1 MKLTKEI
8 KTAIL
13 VIVSIFLFIWGYNFL
28 KGKDL
33 FDSST
38 RVYVV
43 YDNVAGLVNSAPVTL
58 NGLSIGKVNSIN
70 IQPDGKLLVEMQIT
84 TDFPIAKSSVAEIY
98 DSGLVGGRQIAI
110 KPNFQDKDYI
120 KTGDYLKASS
130 KLGLTDALA
139 QQLEPLQYKVQKL
152 LDNADVLF
160 TNVNEILDER
170 TKQNL
175 KNSIAELNKTL
186 SEFSV
191 ASKNINEMIAD
202 NKSKINST
210 MTNFDKTAA
219 NFSKMSDSLAK
230 ANLGQTVKNL
240 EKTLANVDKI
250 MTDIEQGKGTMG
262 KLMKDDAMYNNFTNT
277 SKELELLLQDV
288 RLNPTRYVN
297 VSVFG
302 KKNKPY
308 VAPVNDTI
316 KK

>member
-8 KTAIL
+8 KTAVL

-33 FDSST
+33 FNSTT

-58 NGLSIGKVNSIN
+58 NGLAIGKVDAIT
-70 IQPDGKLLVEMQIT
+70 IQPDGKLLVEMQIN
-84 TDFPIAKSSVAEIY
+84 TDFPISKSSIAEIY

-110 KPNFQDKDYI
+110 KPNFQDKNYI
-120 KTGDYLKASS
+120 KSGDYLKASS
-130 KLGLTDALA
+130 KLGITDALA

-152 LDNADVLF
+152 LDNADALF
-160 TNVNEILDER
+160 TNVNDILDEK

-175 KNSIAELNKTL
+175 KNSISELNKTL

-191 ASKNINEMIAD
+191 ASKNINGMIAD
-202 NKSKINST
+202 NKSKFNST
-210 MTNFDKTAA
+210 MTNFDNTAA

-230 ANLGQTVKNL
+230 ANLGQTVRNL
-240 EKTLANVDKI
+240 EKTIANVDKI
-250 MTDIEQGKGTMG
+250 MIDIEQGKGTMG
-262 KLMKDDAMYNNFTNT
+262 KLMKDDAMYTNFTNT

-288 RLNPTRYVN
+288 RLHPTRYVN
-297 VSVFG
+297 VSLFG

>member
-8 KTAIL
+8 KTAVL

-33 FDSST
+33 FESST

-58 NGLSIGKVNSIN
+58 NGLAIGKVNAIT
-70 IQPDGKLLVEMQIT
+70 IQPDGKLLVEMQIN
-84 TDFPIAKSSVAEIY
+84 TDFPISNSSIAEIY

-110 KPNFQDKDYI
+110 KPNFQDKNYI

-130 KLGLTDALA
+130 KLGITDALA
-139 QQLEPLQYKVQKL
+139 QQLEPLQFKVQKL

-160 TNVNEILDER
+160 ANVNDILDEK

-175 KNSIAELNKTL
+175 KNSISELNKTL
-186 SEFSV
+186 SEFSEV
-191 ASKNINEMIAD
+191 SKNLNGLVAE
-202 NKSKINST
+202 NKSKLNST
-210 MTNFDKTAA
+210 LTNLDKTTA
-219 NFSKMSDSLAK
+219 NFSKISDSIAS

-250 MTDIEQGKGTMG
+250 MSDIDSGKGTMG
-262 KLMKDDAMYNNFTNT
+262 KLMKDDAMYTNFTNT

-288 RLNPTRYVN
+288 RLHPTRYVN
-297 VSVFG
+297 VSLFG

-308 VAPVNDTI
+308 VAPVNDSI

>member
-8 KTAIL
+8 KTAVL

-33 FDSST
+33 FDSTT

-58 NGLSIGKVNSIN
+58 NGLAIGKVNSIT

-84 TDFPIAKSSVAEIY
+84 TDFPISKSSIAEIY

-110 KPNFQDKDYI
+110 KPNFQDKNFI
-120 KTGDYLKASS
+120 KSGDYLKASS

-160 TNVNEILDER
+160 TNVNEILDDK

-186 SEFSV
+186 TEFSEI
-191 ASKNINEMIAD
+191 SKNINGLVAE
-202 NKSKINST
+202 NKSKLNST
-210 MTNFDKTAA
+210 LTNFDKTSA

-240 EKTLANVDKI
+240 EKTLAGVDKI
-250 MTDIEQGKGTMG
+250 MIDINNGKGTMG

-277 SKELELLLQDV
+277 SKELELLLQDL

-297 VSVFG
+297 VSLFG

>member
-38 RVYVV
+38 SVYVV

-58 NGLSIGKVNSIN
+58 NGLAIGKVNSIN

-160 TNVNEILDER
+160 TNVNEILDEK

-302 KKNKPY
+302 KKNKLY
-308 VAPVNDTI
+308 VASVNDTI

>member
-8 KTAIL
+8 KTAVL

-33 FDSST
+33 FNSTT

-58 NGLSIGKVNSIN
+58 NGLAIGKVDAIT
-70 IQPDGKLLVEMQIT
+70 IQPDGKLLVEMQIN
-84 TDFPIAKSSVAEIY
+84 TDFPIAKSSIAEIY

-110 KPNFQDKDYI
+110 KPNFQDKNYI
-120 KTGDYLKASS
+120 KSGDYLKASS
-130 KLGLTDALA
+130 KLGITDALA

-152 LDNADVLF
+152 LDNADALF
-160 TNVNEILDER
+160 TNVNDILDEK

-175 KNSIAELNKTL
+175 KNSISELNKTL

-191 ASKNINEMIAD
+191 ASKNINGMIAD
-202 NKSKINST
+202 NKSKFNST
-210 MTNFDKTAA
+210 MTNFDNTAA

-230 ANLGQTVKNL
+230 ANLGQTVRNL

-250 MTDIEQGKGTMG
+250 MIDIEQGKGTMG
-262 KLMKDDAMYNNFTNT
+262 KLMKDDAMYTNFTNT

-288 RLNPTRYVN
+288 RLHPTRYVN
-297 VSVFG
+297 VSLFG

>member
-8 KTAIL
+8 KTAVL

-33 FDSST
+33 FNSTT

-58 NGLSIGKVNSIN
+58 NGLAIGKVDAIT
-70 IQPDGKLLVEMQIT
+70 IQPDGKLLVEMQIN
-84 TDFPIAKSSVAEIY
+84 TDFPIAKSSIAEIY

-110 KPNFQDKDYI
+110 KPNFQDKNYI
-120 KTGDYLKASS
+120 KSGDYLKASS
-130 KLGLTDALA
+130 KLGITDALA

-152 LDNADVLF
+152 LDNADALF
-160 TNVNEILDER
+160 TNVNDILDEK

-175 KNSIAELNKTL
+175 KNSISELNKTL

-191 ASKNINEMIAD
+191 ASKNINGMIAD
-202 NKSKINST
+202 NKSKFNST
-210 MTNFDKTAA
+210 MTNFDNTAA

-230 ANLGQTVKNL
+230 ANLGQTVRNL

-250 MTDIEQGKGTMG
+250 MIDIEQGKGTMG
-262 KLMKDDAMYNNFTNT
+262 KLMKDDAMYTNFTNT

-288 RLNPTRYVN
+288 RLHPTRYVN
-297 VSVFG
+297 VSLFG

-308 VAPVNDTI
+308 IAPVNDTI

>member
-8 KTAIL
+8 KTAVL

-33 FDSST
+33 FNSTT

-58 NGLSIGKVNSIN
+58 NGLAIGKVDAIT
-70 IQPDGKLLVEMQIT
+70 IQPDGKLLVEMQIN
-84 TDFPIAKSSVAEIY
+84 TDFPIAKSSIAEIY

-110 KPNFQDKDYI
+110 KPNFQDKNYI
-120 KTGDYLKASS
+120 KSGDYLKASS
-130 KLGLTDALA
+130 KLGITDALA

-152 LDNADVLF
+152 LDNADALF
-160 TNVNEILDER
+160 TNVNDILDEK

-175 KNSIAELNKTL
+175 KNSISELNKTL

-191 ASKNINEMIAD
+191 ASKNINGMIAD
-202 NKSKINST
+202 NKSKFNST
-210 MTNFDKTAA
+210 MTNFDNTAA

-250 MTDIEQGKGTMG
+250 MIDIEQGKGTMG
-262 KLMKDDAMYNNFTNT
+262 KLMKDDAMYTNFTNT

-288 RLNPTRYVN
+288 RLHPTRYVN
-297 VSVFG
+297 VSLFG